1 MNIKQLCIIVLSL
14 FTLTNVFGQDNLRGI
29 DQTELARVRS
39 AGIRYMLGCQEEG
52 RGAWLGAFGHPAVT
66 ALAVLGIYNTPEYL
80 ANADIRARVDK
91 ALDYIASN
99 AQPDGSIFSGRRGR
113 RPGPQGADGRAEGAA
128 DGGADRRGGGQ
139 GGKGLMGL
147 LKGGRGGGRPEGP
160 AGPGGYAVYN
170 TSICLLAL
178 ATCNRPKDLEII
190 RKARAYLMG
199 SDAIPKSGNGVPEG
213 GFGYGAQT
221 RSDLNNTA
229 WALDALYVTNYL
241 DREPHAQNPEAAK
254 QSELAWE
261 NAAKFV
267 TICQNLK
274 DTNQS
279 AWVASAPEEDKGGFI
294 YCPQDAMKDKPE
306 ARSLRAYGTM
316 TYSGLKSLIYAKV
329 KKDDVRIQSAM
340 EWVLKNYTLEENPGV
355 GKAGLYYY
363 YHTFAKTLSLLEMP
377 SVTDA
382 KGVTHDWKAELAAK
396 LAATQRADGSWCNE
410 ASGRWMESIP
420 QLSTAYCLM
429 ALQYLK

>member
-1 MNIKQLCIIVLSL
+1 MTLCMLFMAPSVWVRGEQNKQENDALS
-14 FTLTNVFGQDNLRGI
+14 
-29 DQTELARVRS
+29 RS
-39 AGIRYMLGCQEEG
+39 RAAGIRYMLDCQEQE

-80 ANADIRARVDK
+80 ADADIRARIDK
-91 ALDYIASN
+91 ALDYIAGN
-99 AQPDGSIFSGRRGR
+99 AQPDGSIFSGRRGP
-113 RPGPQGADGRAEGAA
+113 RPKGPEKSDDATKDGVNADGNGAN
-128 DGGADRRGGGQ
+128 GGGPR
-139 GGKGLMGL
+139 
-147 LKGGRGGGRPEGP
+147 GGRGLLGKLIGKKGSGRPEGP
-160 AGPGGYAVYN
+160 ASPGGYAVYN

-199 SDAIPKSGNGVPEG
+199 SDAIPKADGNVPQG
-213 GFGYGAQT
+213 GFGYGSQT

-229 WALDALYVTNYL
+229 WALDALHVTDYL
-241 DREPHAQNPEAAK
+241 DREPYAQDTEAARR
-254 QSELAWE
+254 SELAWD

-279 AWVASAPEEDKGGFI
+279 AWVASASDDDKGGFI

-306 ARSLRAYGTM
+306 ARALRSYGTM

-363 YHTFAKTLSLLEMP
+363 YHTFAKTMSLLDMP
-377 SVTDA
+377 AVTDA
-382 KGVTHDWKAELAAK
+382 KGNNHDWKAELATTLIAR
-396 LAATQRADGSWCNE
+396 QRQDGSWCNE
-410 ASGRWMESIP
+410 ESGRWMESIP

-429 ALQYLK
+429 AMQYLK

>member
-1 MNIKQLCIIVLSL
+1 MVCKSFYIVAASFLML
-14 FTLTNVFGQDNLRGI
+14 NLAIGQAADAKGA
-29 DQTELARVRS
+29 DAADVARVRS
-39 AGIRYMLGCQEEG
+39 AGIRYMLGCQEES

-66 ALAVLGIYNTPEYL
+66 ALAVLGIYNTPEYQ
-80 ANADIRARVDK
+80 ADAMIRERIDK

-113 RPGPQGADGRAEGAA
+113 RPGGPQGAAGQAEQGGDGA
-128 DGGADRRGGGQ
+128 RRGGM
-139 GGKGLMGL
+139 GGKGLMGM

-199 SDAIPKSGNGVPEG
+199 SDAIPKASGGVPEG
-213 GFGYGAQT
+213 GFGYGSQM

-229 WALDALYVTNYL
+229 WALDALHVTDYL
-241 DREPHAQNPEAAK
+241 DREPHSQDPDAAK
-254 QSELAWE
+254 RSELAWD
-261 NAAKFV
+261 NAAKFI

-279 AWVASAPEEDKGGFI
+279 AWVASAPEDDKGGFI

-329 KKDDVRIQSAM
+329 KKDDVRIQSAL
-340 EWVLKNYTLEENPGV
+340 EWVLKNYTLDENPGV
-355 GKAGLYYY
+355 GAAGLYYY

-377 SVTDA
+377 TVKDA
-382 KGVTHDWKAELAAK
+382 KGVVHDWKAELAAK
-396 LAATQRADGSWCNE
+396 LAKTQRPDGSWCNE